1 MDIYE
6 RTLGSEC
13 PGPSVDETG
22 PAAAREGRKPLSQIM
37 EEAQKRDDT
46 RNCAWL
52 RGVVHAGSSG
62 SHRVA

>member
-1 MDIYE
+1 MEIYE
-6 RTLGSEC
+6 RTLGWTK
-13 PGPSVDETG
+13 PGLLQ
-22 PAAAREGRKPLSQIM
+22 REKAGKPLSQIM